1 MTRPPTTADLH
12 LRGSAP
18 IRVTW
23 PAATPGAPLPLVVHL
38 GREARIDSPAVVLAV
53 DGFEDA
59 LRALEWCADHG
70 AELGGDPRR
79 IILAGERGA
88 AGLVAALARH
98 ARDRGWPPIE
108 RTVVSS
114 HRGGPMTIMQSYFA
128 ISRSITAPRERVFRA
143 WTDPE
148 LRARWYRPGGPYPA
162 TLAFREV
169 DAPARLVFATD
180 EDDET
185 ALAIVTLSDERDH
198 TVMTFE
204 GSAPGAEAD
213 EVEQGWAAM
222 LDALAATV
230 AQPSQYGGN
239 AGGIRPG

>member
-1 MTRPPTTADLH
+1 MPDVTAPHPTADLH
-12 LRGSAP
+12 LRGTAP

-23 PAATPGAPLPLVVHL
+23 PAAALAPPPLVVHL
-38 GREARIDSPAVVLAV
+38 GPEPRIDLAAIVLAV
-53 DGFEDA
+53 SGFEDA

-79 IILAGERGA
+79 LILAGDGSA

-108 RTVVSS
+108 RTVLTS
-114 HRGGPMTIMQSYFA
+114 HRGGPMTMTQSYFA
-128 ISRSITAPRERVFRA
+128 INRRVAAPRELVFQA

-148 LRARWYRPGGPYPA
+148 LVRRWYRGDPLEY
-162 TLAFREV
+162 REV
-169 DAPARLVFATD
+169 EAPARIVFTTGGPD
-180 EDDET
+180 LE
-185 ALAIVTLSDERDH
+185 IVTLSIAGDH

-204 GSAPGAEAD
+204 GSAPQAERD
-213 EVEQGWAAM
+213 WSAM

-230 AQPSQYGGN
+230 AQGSQAGGN

>member
-1 MTRPPTTADLH
+1 MPGMPTAELH

-23 PAATPGAPLPLVVHL
+23 PSGAQPTPPPLVVYL
-38 GREARIDSPAVVLAV
+38 GHEPQVDSPAVVLAV
-53 DGFEDA
+53 DSFEDA
-59 LRALEWCADHG
+59 FRALEWCADHG

-79 IILAGERGA
+79 LIVAGDRGA

-108 RTVVSS
+108 RTVITS
-114 HRGGPMTIMQSYFA
+114 HRGGPMTVTQSYFA
-128 ISRSITAPRERVFRA
+128 INRRVAAPRELVFQA

-148 LRARWYRPGGPYPA
+148 LVSRWYRGVPIVYCEVEEPSRIVFTTDGPD
-162 TLAFREV
+162 LE
-169 DAPARLVFATD
+169 
-180 EDDET
+180 
-185 ALAIVTLSDERDH
+185 IVTLSVVGDH

-204 GSAPGAEAD
+204 GSAPQAEAD
-213 EVEQGWAAM
+213 WAAM
-222 LDALAATV
+222 LDALVETV
-230 AQPSQYGGN
+230 DQGSQSGGN